1 MRTAVL
7 RARNGLR
14 VELPER
20 AGARAQ
26 TFADPLDAA
35 QTQGYGHRALEGDDL
50 DAAFALPSAAPGQP
64 VSSPAP
70 PWNQAPAS
78 HTELSSHVLLAATS
92 GTAQLIGYH
101 DQMTGHPGLGDRRHG
116 KLPTSSPPRPA
127 DPDRQRQAGA
137 LQNVTSALAAVTVP

>member
-70 PWNQAPAS
+70 AV
-78 HTELSSHVLLAATS
+78 E
-92 GTAQLIGYH
+92 
-101 DQMTGHPGLGDRRHG
+101 PGARFAYRTVQSCSAGGGQRYG
-116 KLPTSSPPRPA
+116 PA
-127 DPDRQRQAGA
+127 DRLSRPNDRTPWSG
-137 LQNVTSALAAVTVP
+137 

>member
-1 MRTAVL
+1 VIL

-14 VELPER
+14 VELIER

-35 QTQGYGHRALEGDDL
+35 QTQGYGHWALEVDDL
-50 DAAFALPSAAPGQP
+50 DAAFACPRRRRASRCCHRR
-64 VSSPAP
+64 P

-78 HTELSSHVLLAATS
+78 HTELSSHVLLAAAS
-92 GTAQLIGYH
+92 GADQLIGYH
-101 DQMTGHPGLGDRRHG
+101 DEMTGHPGLGDRRHG

-137 LQNVTSALAAVTVP
+137 LQNVTPALAAVTVP